1 MLPIPIIVQV
11 GTAFI
16 PGGFIRHDAG
26 NTGTC
31 PADDCPYPAGSQCAR
46 YPCPGRALSRNASR
60 VNTHGPLNAASS
72 PVAAKGIAKRISQ

>member
-26 NTGTC
+26 NTE
-31 PADDCPYPAGSQCAR
+31 R
-46 YPCPGRALSRNASR
+46 SRNAGR